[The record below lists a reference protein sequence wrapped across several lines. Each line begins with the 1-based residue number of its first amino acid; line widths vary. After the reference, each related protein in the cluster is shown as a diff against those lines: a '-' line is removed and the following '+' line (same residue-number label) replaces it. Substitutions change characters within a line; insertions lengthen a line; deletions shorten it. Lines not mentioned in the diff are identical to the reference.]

1 MKSGILGG
9 GLTGLALASMV
20 EGDCEVLE
28 KEASPG
34 GLCRTFQEK
43 GFRFD
48 IGGHI
53 LFSRNEEI
61 LKRVLEQLGDNIE
74 KRRRNNKILFNGRFV
89 KYPFENGLNDLA
101 KEDILDCRIGF
112 LKNPHPAPTNF
123 KEWILHTFGDGFASK
138 YLIPYNEKIWKFPLD
153 QMELDWVERVPQ
165 PPLED
170 LLRSALGFETEGY
183 MHQLHFY
190 YPKTGGIEALITG
203 L

>member
-53 LFSRNEEI
+53 LFSKNEEI
-61 LKRVLEQLGDNIE
+61 LKRVLEQLGDNVE

-89 KYPFENGLNDLA
+89 KYPFENGLNELA
-101 KEDILDCRIGF
+101 KENIFDCLIGF

-123 KEWILHTFGDGFASK
+123 KDWILHTFGDGFASK
-138 YLIPYNEKIWKFPLD
+138 YLIPYNETY
-153 QMELDWVERVPQ
+153 
-165 PPLED
+165 
-170 LLRSALGFETEGY
+170 LGFSNAGKSRIDHFKEIIASFDIPVTVRVSLGQDISAACG
-183 MHQLHFY
+183 QLAVA
-190 YPKTGGIEALITG
+190 KTKS
-203 L
+203 